1 MTVKINYLKRKI
13 FYSRNKPMK
22 PYYTDVACRAFLVL
36 NLYSNYTNGCC
47 ITQDQQKS
55 SSKNKAGISCISGD
69 YTFRAIIH
77 IIYHSIISLWAPSE
91 LVCLCI
97 IL

>member
-1 MTVKINYLKRKI
+1 MSSILGTEV
-13 FYSRNKPMK
+13 
-22 PYYTDVACRAFLVL
+22 YYNTQMDVALHK
-36 NLYSNYTNGCC
+36 
-47 ITQDQQKS
+47 I
-55 SSKNKAGISCISGD
+55 SKNLLARTKQVFQRRKTKYIYLCCTCISGD

-77 IIYHSIISLWAPSE
+77 IIYHSIISLWTPLE